1 MDYIGMVEVFSGI
14 NRELNFRGDTLL
26 AELKIS
32 KTEAIYLRIIWENP
46 GITQY
51 NIAKLKNCSKNL
63 VIKHVSKLEEKGLV
77 EKKQVDNMRKEILLT
92 EKGNNTIELIFSSLK
107 KTGKVMFEGYS
118 EEEIK
123 KFLEISLKIKKRLET
138 SNMREHFK
146 NKDSFKK
153 YD

>member
-32 KTEAIYLRIIWENP
+32 KTEAIYLRILWENP

>member
-107 KTGKVMFEGYS
+107 KTGKVMFEGYY

-123 KFLEISLKIKKRLET
+123 KILEISLKIKKRLET

>member
-14 NRELNFRGDTLL
+14 NRELNFKGDTLL